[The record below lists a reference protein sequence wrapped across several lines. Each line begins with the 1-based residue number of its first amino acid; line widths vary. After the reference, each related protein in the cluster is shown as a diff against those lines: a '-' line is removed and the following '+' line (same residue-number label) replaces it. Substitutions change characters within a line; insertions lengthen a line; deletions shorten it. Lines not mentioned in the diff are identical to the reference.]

1 MFVDD
6 IRLNNQYFAITI
18 RSSAA
23 RRKLKDIICPAL
35 DPQYRL
41 IRAAD
46 IPGIK
51 HLADSSIPILAE
63 ENLGYI
69 GEPVAILAGPDAVK
83 LEELAA
89 EIIVEIE
96 DAPPADATPPVP
108 ADAAG
113 PAADDSVKPPVF
125 SPVEPEAEIAVQIMR
140 SIDASTKTPSAHKEK
155 PLDAGSPTENSD
167 TPDTQ
172 PEPCPPVITGAYR
185 TAIQEHW
192 YSEPHGALA
201 KPTDKGIVVY
211 TATQWPDHVK
221 RSVAAALSLS
231 IEDVSLETAD
241 TGLHFDGKIWYPS
254 LVTVHAALAAFI
266 IKQPVKLML
275 TREED
280 FRFSPKRPETV
291 IEFSTRLNPDGEAA
305 ETDIKVRAGFG
316 AGSFFANE
324 MLDNIATAAAGCYK
338 LGNIKLSADAVLT
351 NLPPAGPFAGFG
363 TAQGVF
369 ALERHIAKIAD
380 LLGLDC
386 GEWRNQHYNEKK
398 TPVDEIL
405 KLSEN
410 LIAHSD
416 YRRKWAAYE
425 LLRDQEKMTGKKM
438 NPRRG
443 VGITTVVYEDAKPS
457 VVLED
462 AARVK
467 HPEAGARP
475 PLASA
480 VIELEIDNID
490 FSAKIRG
497 LWMSVCTGI
506 LSDKRTMRRKLL
518 QNIVCALGWT
528 VFEKL
533 DYKDGKIDEKDYF
546 NYNLPAQSAIPRI
559 HISLSERGSEENNP
573 EVICELPYCVIP
585 AAYLQALTQACNHH
599 FESIPVFSRDI
610 WSVLNENEQESA
622 QPAAQSAEQSAA
634 RLASGEKE
642 E

>member
-1 MFVDD
+1 LFVDD
-6 IRLNNQYFAITI
+6 IRLDNQYFAISI
-18 RSSAA
+18 RSQAA
-23 RRKLKDIICPAL
+23 GCKLKDIICPAL
-35 DPQYRL
+35 DSQYRL

-51 HLADSSIPILAE
+51 NLADSSIPVLAE

-69 GEPVAILAGPDAVK
+69 GEPVAILVGPDAVK

-89 EIIVEIE
+89 EIIVELE
-96 DAPPADATPPVP
+96 DAPPPVP
-108 ADAAG
+108 EASDASSNG
-113 PAADDSVKPPVF
+113 NDSVKPPVF
-125 SPVEPEAEIAVQIMR
+125 SLTEPEAEIAVQIMR
-140 SIDASTKTPSAHKEK
+140 NIDASIPPPAHKEK
-155 PLDAGSPTENSD
+155 PLDAASPAEDADAPD
-167 TPDTQ
+167 TP
-172 PEPCPPVITGAYR
+172 PEPEPPVITGTYR
-185 TAIQEHW
+185 SAIQEHW

-201 KPTDKGIVVY
+201 NPTDSGIAVY

-231 IEDVSLETAD
+231 EEDVSLETAD

-254 LVTVHAALAAFI
+254 LIAVHAALAAFI
-266 IKQPVKLML
+266 MKQPVKLML

-280 FRFSPKRPETV
+280 FRFSPKRTETV
-291 IEFSTRLNPDGEAA
+291 IEFSTRLNPDGEPA

-324 MLDNIATAAAGCYK
+324 MLDNIAKAAAGYYK

-380 LLGLDC
+380 AQGLDC

-398 TPVDEIL
+398 APVDEIV

-410 LIAHSD
+410 LITHSD

-443 VGITTVVYEDAKPS
+443 VGITTVIYEDVKPS
-457 VVLED
+457 FVAED
-462 AARVK
+462 AARVN

-475 PLASA
+475 PIASA
-480 VIELEIDNID
+480 IIELEIDNID
-490 FSAKIRG
+490 FSAKIRS

-506 LSDKRTMRRKLL
+506 LNDKRTMRRKLL

-528 VFEKL
+528 AFEKL
-533 DYKDGKIDEKDYF
+533 DYKDGKIDETDYF
-546 NYNLPAQSAIPRI
+546 HYNLPVQSAIPRI

-622 QPAAQSAEQSAA
+622 PHEAAQSAEQDAA
-634 RLASGEKE
+634 RPASGEKE